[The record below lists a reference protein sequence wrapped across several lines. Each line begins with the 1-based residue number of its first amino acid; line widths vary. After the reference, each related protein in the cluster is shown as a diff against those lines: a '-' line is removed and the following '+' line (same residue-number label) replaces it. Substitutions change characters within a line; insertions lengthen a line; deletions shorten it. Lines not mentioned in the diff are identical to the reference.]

1 MNDGTLVSTLV
12 LTAAA
17 ALAGLALGLV
27 YFRALRRTV
36 DLLAGGRGWFGPA
49 GLTLARIAAAIIVL
63 TFMARLGAMA
73 LLAGFLGFLLA
84 RMIALR
90 SARRIG

>member
-1 MNDGTLVSTLV
+1 MTGSTLTSTLV
-12 LTAAA
+12 LASIA
-17 ALAGLALGLV
+17 ALAGLAFGLV

-36 DLLAGGRGWFGPA
+36 ALFAGGRGWLGPVA
-49 GLTLARIAAAIIVL
+49 LTLARIAGAVVLL
-63 TFMARLGAMA
+63 TFMARLGAMP

-90 SARRIG
+90 AARRAG